1 MNNEDQ
7 FEQRLQRQPLRP
19 VPVQWR
25 EEILATA
32 EANRRH
38 AAPQSVSE
46 DQAALL
52 AGWRLLFARLPL
64 AWTALVALWVAL
76 IGVNLMLP
84 HPPVNVAAQRSPSA
98 RMSLLAALDFRR
110 AQLELLG
117 DKFSLATEALPAN
130 EAPAVP
136 PRPRSERHRHSD
148 FGEIYPDRLF
158 NTVAKSNGGNH
169 DPSRFSSRV

>member
-19 VPVQWR
+19 VPGQWR

-38 AAPQSVSE
+38 AAPQSVSD

-52 AGWRLLFARLPL
+52 AGWRLLFARLPI

-84 HPPVNVAAQRSPSA
+84 HPPVNVAAQRSPAA
-98 RMSLLAALDFRR
+98 RMSLLAALDFKR

-117 DKFSLATEALPAN
+117 EKFSLATEAPPAS

-158 NTVAKSNGGNH
+158 NTVAESNGGNH